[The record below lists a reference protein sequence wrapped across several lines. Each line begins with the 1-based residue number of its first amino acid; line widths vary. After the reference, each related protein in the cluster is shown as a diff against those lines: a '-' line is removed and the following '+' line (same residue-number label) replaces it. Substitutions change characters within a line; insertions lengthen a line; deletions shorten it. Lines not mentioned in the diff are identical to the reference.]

1 MAVDP
6 PLTGLEPRTVPSFVL
21 RALLK
26 SVAVDVMES
35 DNGLSKCVV
44 SIVLL
49 GPRGLMDVFELS
61 KIIDES

>member
-6 PLTGLEPRTVPSFVL
+6 PLTRLELRTVPSFVL
-21 RALLK
+21 RVSLK

-49 GPRGLMDVFELS
+49 GFRGLMDMFELS
-61 KIIDES
+61 KIINES